1 MQERREYTRVH
12 TDWLSEIFTDETIYS
27 SPVSNLSLGGAE
39 LVRPHMW
46 KPKQDNIFKVS
57 LNDNVPA
64 HTLEARMQVCW
75 VTDSHVGLK
84 FHELS
89 FKGKIKLNKILSTIA
104 RTTAFEDGHFVM

>member
-1 MQERREYTRVH
+1 MQERREHTRRQTV
-12 TDWLSEIFTDETIYS
+12 WLSEVHADDTIYT

-39 LVRPHMW
+39 LVRSPLW
-46 KPKQDNIFKVS
+46 KPKQGHILKIS
-57 LNDNVPA
+57 LSDMVPN

-84 FHELS
+84 FHELG